1 MSRRE
6 EIDGLEGKE
15 TVEPGAYSGDA
26 APRADGMSSS
36 APIAAAALKAGQF
49 APDFTLPDL
58 RGGTVSLS
66 RLLASG
72 PVVLTFHRSDQRP
85 HFAASL
91 RALMAIQPD
100 VARLGAAIVAI
111 SPQEP
116 AATPALNG
124 PALPFAIARDQGA
137 KVAGAY
143 GLAFAPS
150 TWNGRRDGARSI
162 PATYVVDR
170 DGRIALSFIDVDHR
184 NRVEPDQLLAALA
197 GLRHR
202 QGG

>member
-1 MSRRE
+1 MTRRA
-6 EIDGLEGKE
+6 EIDGTENNE
-15 TVEPGAYSGDA
+15 TVEPGAW
-26 APRADGMSSS
+26 S
-36 APIAAAALKAGQF
+36 AIAATALKAGQF
-49 APDFTLPDL
+49 APDFDLPDL
-58 RGGTVSLS
+58 RGGSVCLS

-72 PVVLTFHRSDQRP
+72 PVVLTFHRGDRRP
-85 HFAASL
+85 HSAASF
-91 RALMAIQPD
+91 RMFAAIQPD

-116 AATPALNG
+116 AAMSALDA
-124 PALPFAIARDQGA
+124 PALPFAVTRDRGA

-143 GLAFAPS
+143 GLAFAAP
-150 TWNGRRDGARSI
+150 NRRRAGALLI

-170 DGRIALSFIDVDHR
+170 DGRIALSFIDVDDR
-184 NRVEPDQLLAALA
+184 NRIEPDQLLAALA

>member
-1 MSRRE
+1 MAQRA
-6 EIDGLEGKE
+6 EIDGIEN
-15 TVEPGAYSGDA
+15 
-26 APRADGMSSS
+26 S
-36 APIAAAALKAGQF
+36 ATALKAGQF

-66 RLLASG
+66 HLLASG
-72 PVVLTFHRSDQRP
+72 PVVLTFHRGDRRP
-85 HFAASL
+85 HFAASFRML
-91 RALMAIQPD
+91 ATIQPD

-111 SPQEP
+111 SPQAP
-116 AATPALNG
+116 AAMSVLDA
-124 PALPFAIARDQGA
+124 PALPFAIVRDRGA

-143 GLAFAPS
+143 GLAFAQP
-150 TWNGRRDGARSI
+150 NGRPGRPLPI

-170 DGRIALSFIDVDHR
+170 DGRIALSFIDADHR

-202 QGG
+202 QTG

>member
-1 MSRRE
+1 MARRAE
-6 EIDGLEGKE
+6 TDEIEIGQ
-15 TVEPGAYSGDA
+15 TAEPAAYSA
-26 APRADGMSSS
+26 A
-36 APIAAAALKAGQF
+36 IAAAALKAGQF

-72 PVVLTFHRSDQRP
+72 PVVLTFHRSDRRP

-91 RALMAIQPD
+91 RALLAIQPD

-111 SPQEP
+111 SPREP
-116 AATPALNG
+116 AATPALDG
-124 PALPFAIARDQGA
+124 PALPFAIARDRGA

-143 GLAFAPS
+143 GLAFAPPAG
-150 TWNGRRDGARSI
+150 TGRRDGALSI

-170 DGRIALSFIDVDHR
+170 DGRIALSFIDADHR

-202 QGG
+202 RGG

>member
-6 EIDGLEGKE
+6 KIDG
-15 TVEPGAYSGDA
+15 GD
-26 APRADGMSSS
+26 S
-36 APIAAAALKAGQF
+36 APPAGGAPHSAAIAATAFKAGQF

-58 RGGTVSLS
+58 RGGTISLS
-66 RLLASG
+66 RLRALG
-72 PVVLTFHRSDQRP
+72 PVVLTFHPGDWCPS
-85 HFAASL
+85 FAASL
-91 RALMAIQPD
+91 RTLAAIQPD
-100 VARLGAAIVAI
+100 VAHLGAAIVAI

-116 AATPALNG
+116 GETSALDAR
-124 PALPFAIARDQGA
+124 ALPFAIARDRGA
-137 KVAGAY
+137 KVARAY
-143 GLAFAPS
+143 GLAFAPP
-150 TWNGRRDGARSI
+150 TPNGRHGGPPPI

-170 DGRIALSFIDVDHR
+170 DGRIALSFIDADYR

>member
-1 MSRRE
+1 MARRA
-6 EIDGLEGKE
+6 EIGEIESGK
-15 TVEPGAYSGDA
+15 TVEPGAHSASA
-26 APRADGMSSS
+26 ARP
-36 APIAAAALKAGQF
+36 LKAGQF

-72 PVVLTFHRSDQRP
+72 PVVLTFHRSDRRP

-91 RALMAIQPD
+91 RMLAAIQPD

-116 AATPALNG
+116 VTASAFDG
-124 PALPFAIARDQGA
+124 PALPFAIARDRGA
-137 KVAGAY
+137 KVASAY
-143 GLAFAPS
+143 GLAFAAPNS
-150 TWNGRRDGARSI
+150 RHGGPLPI